1 MSHPASHSWEK
12 YMECVHN
19 LLSFQKGKEILTD
32 NNIPHGQCVICLY
45 GFQVG
50 FSAGAGVSLGR
61 QGRASE
67 WALIQ
72 NSASVSLQEKEAF
85 TKTPCYHYFHCHCLA
100 RYIQHMEQ
108 ELKTQG
114 QEQERQHVVTK
125 QVDIARPAFSLGTL
139 ILHIC
144 LHPSIL
150 VAFCHLVIDTFEA
163 ESHPYPER
171 HP

>member
-1 MSHPASHSWEK
+1 
-12 YMECVHN
+12 
-19 LLSFQKGKEILTD
+19 
-32 NNIPHGQCVICLY
+32 
-45 GFQVG
+45 
-50 FSAGAGVSLGR
+50 
-61 QGRASE
+61 
-67 WALIQ
+67 
-72 NSASVSLQEKEAF
+72 
-85 TKTPCYHYFHCHCLA
+85 
-100 RYIQHMEQ
+100 MEQ